1 MMNVQIIPLL
11 RDNYAYLLRADD
23 GTVAVIDPSEP
34 GGVAAVIEKTDLELH
49 YILNTHHHGDHT
61 GGNIILKNT
70 YGSKVIGPAA
80 EAGRIPGIDIEAD
93 ENRMFKIG
101 QTEVRAIETPG
112 HTLGHISYY
121 FEKEK
126 MLFCGDTL
134 FSLGC
139 GRVFEGTME
148 QMWDS
153 LQKLMKLP
161 DDTMMFCGHEYTL
174 GNARFCLS
182 VEPENKAL
190 QERVAQAQKLRMEK
204 QPTLPVSMGTE
215 KATNVLLRAGNAQRF
230 AELRELKDNYKP
242 VI

>member
-11 RDNYAYLLRADD
+11 RDNYAYLLRAED

-34 GGVAAVIEKTDLELH
+34 DGVAAVIEKTDLELH

-80 EAGRIPGIDIEAD
+80 EASRIPGIDIEVD

-101 QTEVRAIETPG
+101 QTEVRVIETPG
-112 HTLGHISYY
+112 HTLGHVCYY
-121 FEKEK
+121 LEREK

-148 QMWDS
+148 QMWHS
-153 LQKLMKLP
+153 LQKLAKLP
-161 DDTMMFCGHEYTL
+161 DDVMMFCGHEYTL
-174 GNARFCLS
+174 VNARFCLGI
-182 VEPENKAL
+182 EPDNKEL
-190 QERVAQAQKLRMEK
+190 QMRTAQAQKLRMQK

-215 KATNVLLRAGNAQRF
+215 KATNVLLRAGSAQQF
-230 AELRELKDNYKP
+230 AELREMKNH
-242 VI
+242 V